1 MFKQKS
7 YPDSGALFPNDSSTA
22 GAPEMTG
29 TLKLSSD
36 LLKSCTKD
44 ENGLIVIRIAAWKKQ
59 GAKGSFFSVQASKPM
74 AQRNKRKSGNEH
86 QIRLPQ

>member
-59 GAKGSFFSVQASKPM
+59 GAKGNFLSVQARKPM
-74 AQRNKRKSGNEH
+74 APTKQKEEWE
-86 QIRLPQ
+86 